1 MNELPSVFSSMGM
14 ILILAF
20 VGITL
25 GRLIANRMSK
35 K

>member
-1 MNELPSVFSSMGM
+1 MNEFPSVFSSIGM

-20 VGITL
+20 VGITA